1 LLDNSDIRGLVDDRN
16 EKIGKKIREAE
27 LAKTPFMLIVGEQ
40 EQDGN
45 LVSVRS
51 KADGDLGSMDIES
64 FADLVKKAVKNEL
77 EKND

>member
-1 LLDNSDIRGLVDDRN
+1 
-16 EKIGKKIREAE
+16 
-27 LAKTPFMLIVGEQ
+27 MLIVGEQ